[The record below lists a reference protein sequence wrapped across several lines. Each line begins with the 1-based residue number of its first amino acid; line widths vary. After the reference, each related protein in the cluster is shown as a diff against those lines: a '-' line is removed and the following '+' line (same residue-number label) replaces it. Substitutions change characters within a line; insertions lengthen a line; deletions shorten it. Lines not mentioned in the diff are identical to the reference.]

1 MSISKC
7 VKLIDLL
14 NESPKES
21 TEIIKQKYLQLLS
34 ELTVVTNLETD
45 LFIQNVESIHK
56 MGCIF
61 VKYISSPELPDFEI
75 IASGTIIIEPKII
88 RGGKSVGHIE
98 DIVVKNEYRG
108 KQLVKEILEQLKSHA
123 QLSNCYKTILDC
135 NDRVK
140 RVYEKYGFQE
150 NAVQMIHLIHL

>member
-1 MSISKC
+1 MSIAKT

-14 NESPKES
+14 NEYPNNIEV
-21 TEIIKQKYLQLLS
+21 IKMKYLELLS
-34 ELTVVTNLETD
+34 ELTVVTDLDTTLFSKNIETVH
-45 LFIQNVESIHK
+45 Q
-56 MGCIF
+56 MGCIIIT
-61 VKYISSPELPDFEI
+61 YTSCPEWEDFEI

-108 KQLVKEILEQLKSHA
+108 KQLVRFILEELKCIA
-123 QLSNCYKTILDC
+123 REKNCYKIILDC
-135 NDRVK
+135 SEHVK

-150 NAVQMIHLIHL
+150 KGLQMVHI

>member
-1 MSISKC
+1 MSIAKT

-14 NESPKES
+14 NEYPNNIEV
-21 TEIIKQKYLQLLS
+21 IKMKYLELLA
-34 ELTVVTNLETD
+34 ELTVVTDLDTTLFSKNIETVH
-45 LFIQNVESIHK
+45 Q
-56 MGCIF
+56 MGCIIIT
-61 VKYISSPELPDFEI
+61 YTSCPDCEDFEI

-108 KQLVKEILEQLKSHA
+108 KQMVKEILQELQCIAREK
-123 QLSNCYKTILDC
+123 NCYKIILDC
-135 NDRVK
+135 SEHVK

-150 NAVQMIHLIHL
+150 NAVQMTVYL